1 MNLFLWKNKFYF
13 SHFSKNLNQHR
24 FFSLCATT
32 SFYFLFT
39 LIPFIILI
47 FLLLSNWVSNS
58 DILLLELQDVTNKLL
73 PEISERMMT
82 QVKKFTTDSKGL
94 SWIWFFI
101 LFWAASPLANG
112 LRKNFHLIFNIQI
125 KRRFLTNKIIDV
137 IVLLLIIF
145 LFFSYIFISKYLQ
158 NLASVFHALIPF
170 SEKSLLLILFSSIL
184 MLTVMT
190 VFYSIMVP
198 IKRLPK
204 TLLIIGAAATCSVWI
219 FLHEMFDVIMSMSQS
234 YGIFYGSMRNLFI
247 SLIWLFLNI
256 AGLLFGV
263 ELIAFI
269 YNKDV
274 YKYRMLLMQPNRT
287 LIENFFSNKIE
298 RFKKHEILFN
308 DGSPSTFV
316 YFIVEGQIET
326 TINNQKRVLHN
337 NEYFGE
343 LSIINNTKRVG
354 NAKVISDWAKVIKIP
369 QQAFKKLLKE
379 DINFQNDILKNLN
392 KIIIN

>member
-1 MNLFLWKNKFYF
+1 
-13 SHFSKNLNQHR
+13 
-24 FFSLCATT
+24 
-32 SFYFLFT
+32 
-39 LIPFIILI
+39 
-47 FLLLSNWVSNS
+47 
-58 DILLLELQDVTNKLL
+58 
-73 PEISERMMT
+73 
-82 QVKKFTTDSKGL
+82 
-94 SWIWFFI
+94 
-101 LFWAASPLANG
+101 
-112 LRKNFHLIFNIQI
+112 
-125 KRRFLTNKIIDV
+125 
-137 IVLLLIIF
+137 
-145 LFFSYIFISKYLQ
+145 
-158 NLASVFHALIPF
+158 
-170 SEKSLLLILFSSIL
+170 

-190 VFYSIMVP
+190 IFYSIMVP

-204 TLLIIGAAATCSVWI
+204 ILLIIGAAATCSVWI
-219 FLHEMFDVIMSMSQS
+219 FLHEMFDVIMNMSQS

-274 YKYRMLLMQPNRT
+274 YKYRMLLMQPNRI
-287 LIENFFSNKIE
+287 LIENFFNNKIE
-298 RFKKHEILFN
+298 RFKKDEILFH
-308 DGSPSTFV
+308 DGSQSTFV

-337 NEYFGE
+337 NEYFWE
-343 LSIINNTKRVG
+343 LSIINNTKRLG

-369 QQAFKKLLKE
+369 QHAFKKLLKE

>member
-1 MNLFLWKNKFYF
+1 M
-13 SHFSKNLNQHR
+13 
-24 FFSLCATT
+24 
-32 SFYFLFT
+32 
-39 LIPFIILI
+39 
-47 FLLLSNWVSNS
+47 
-58 DILLLELQDVTNKLL
+58 
-73 PEISERMMT
+73 
-82 QVKKFTTDSKGL
+82 
-94 SWIWFFI
+94 
-101 LFWAASPLANG
+101 NG
-112 LRKNFHLIFNIQI
+112 LRKNFQLIFNIQI

-137 IVLLLIIF
+137 IVLLLIIS

-170 SEKSLLLILFSSIL
+170 SEKSFLLILFSSIL

-190 VFYSIMVP
+190 IFYSIMVP

-204 TLLIIGAAATCSVWI
+204 ILLIIGAAATCSVWI
-219 FLHEMFDVIMSMSQS
+219 FLHEMFDVIMNMSQS

-274 YKYRMLLMQPNRT
+274 YKYRMLLMQPNRI
-287 LIENFFSNKIE
+287 LIENFFNNKIE
-298 RFKKHEILFN
+298 RFKKDEILFN
-308 DGSPSTFV
+308 HGSPSAFL

-326 TINNQKRVLHN
+326 IINNQKRVLHN

-343 LSIINNTKRVG
+343 LSIINNSKRVG
-354 NAKVISDWAKVIKIP
+354 DAKVVSDWAKVIKIP
-369 QQAFKKLLKE
+369 QLAFKKLLKE
-379 DINFQNDILKNLN
+379 DISFQNDILKNLN